1 MLTSFG
7 LLRLAHFTD
16 MSAHEV
22 QALTHQLTA
31 FDTLILKFGRGL
43 PSIHSARSG
52 DEGRRLILLHT
63 IANVSSIR
71 LHHAFI
77 GRNPQSLGRVGFST
91 VALGQIVQNLDRE
104 HSPFADPLLGVSEP
118 SNC

>member
-1 MLTSFG
+1 MFIPFG

-16 MSAHEV
+16 MSPHEV

-43 PSIHSARSG
+43 PSIHNARSA

-91 VALGQIVQNLDRE
+91 AALGQIVQNLDRE
-104 HSPFADPLLGVSEP
+104 HSPFADPLLGVSGLF
-118 SNC
+118 NC